1 MQDRD
6 CWRSVD
12 GVFDGAAEALRFS
25 QEKQEKM
32 LHRHI
37 SCSAVLTMGHLEVP
51 WQAQSSAQPTQ
62 DDVQKNQQQK
72 EEEGLPYHIWE
83 EVRKPSPEL
92 PKDTINSY

>member
-6 CWRSVD
+6 CCRSVD
-12 GVFDGAAEALRFS
+12 VVFAGAAEALRFS

-51 WQAQSSAQPTQ
+51 RQAKSSAQPTQ
-62 DDVQKNQQQK
+62 DDMQKNQQQK
-72 EEEGLPYHIWE
+72 EEEGGAVTYLGKA
-83 EVRKPSPEL
+83 KPGASQRQ
-92 PKDTINSY
+92 N